1 MAYLH
6 ENKEEFANA
15 VNLASEYFRVL
26 PIIVEKDYYV
36 TMILRELSKR
46 LGFVVFKGGTSLSKC
61 HKAIKR
67 FSEDIDIAFS
77 NELTQGQRKHLK
89 NEIKTILSKIGI
101 RR

>member
-46 LGFVVFKGGTSLSKC
+46 LGFVVFKVE
-61 HKAIKR
+61 HRYQNVIKQSIV
-67 FSEDIDIAFS
+67 F
-77 NELTQGQRKHLK
+77 QK
-89 NEIKTILSKIGI
+89 ILILQ
-101 RR
+101 

>member
-46 LGFVVFKGGTSLSKC
+46 LGFVYLRVEHRYQNVIKQSIVFQK
-61 HKAIKR
+61 
-67 FSEDIDIAFS
+67 
-77 NELTQGQRKHLK
+77 
-89 NEIKTILSKIGI
+89 ILILQ
-101 RR
+101 